1 VKDIEKVV
9 HESSK
14 TLSKEVLQETDRDTL
29 VFANCKFMNVIR
41 LEKTV
46 EIVQAMW

>member
-14 TLSKEVLQETDRDTL
+14 TLSKRVLQETDRDML
-29 VFANCKFMNVIR
+29 AFANCKFMNLLR

-46 EIVQAMW
+46 EIVQAIW